1 MNIVFTEN
9 EQTIKRFQIDELI
22 FLPSVGE
29 SVILNDNIYK
39 VVNIIADLDSGIIMF
54 VCEEG

>member
-9 EQTIKRFQIDELI
+9 EQTIKRFHIEELI
-22 FLPSVGE
+22 FLPAMGE